1 MAEQSKIIKGQ
12 NLRIFIAT
20 KCIAYATSCQLQIST
35 NLEDAST
42 KDSTGSW
49 DQQEV
54 VGKSWSIS
62 VDALYSAGATDQTGL
77 NAVEL
82 TDMLLAGNKVV
93 VKFALTQGEKNR
105 EKVDGANAIEYTG
118 NAWINNLSITAGN
131 KANTS
136 YTASL
141 TGDGA
146 LSKTTP
152 T

>member
-12 NLRIFIAT
+12 NLRIFVGT
-20 KCIAYATSCQLQIST
+20 KCIAYATSCQLQVSV

-49 DQQEV
+49 DQQEI
-54 VGKSWSIS
+54 VGKSWSMS

-82 TDMLLAGNKVV
+82 LDMMLAGNKVV
-93 VKFALTQGEKNR
+93 AKFTLTQGEKNR
-105 EKVDGANAIEYTG
+105 EAVSGANAIEYTG
-118 NAWINNLSITAGN
+118 NAWINDISVTAGN
-131 KANTS
+131 KANAS

-141 TGDGA
+141 AGDGA
-146 LSKTTP
+146 LSKTQP
-152 T
+152 A